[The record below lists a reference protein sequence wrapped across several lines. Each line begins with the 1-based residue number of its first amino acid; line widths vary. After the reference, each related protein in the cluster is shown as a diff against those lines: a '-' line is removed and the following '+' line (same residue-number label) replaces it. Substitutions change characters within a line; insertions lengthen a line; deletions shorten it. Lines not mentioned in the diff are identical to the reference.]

1 MPVACYDLL
10 RGLCRDNWRN
20 DLNGD
25 LWGPKMML
33 ELISL
38 HKDCEAG
45 RNTLLAYYPKYPL
58 LCEICA
64 VAICDRGVFG
74 RSYLDPN
81 GECRKAGRSE
91 RVETTRSFIPFG
103 GREHSS
109 DPVRDGHGK
118 SGLSMRED
126 CDRRRVLRKSRFGRG
141 ELLTVCEHEGTVCGE
156 QVLCK
161 HYGAVFDG
169 IACVGER
176 DDWLLLLLGG
186 GLPVYRERVRAVEG
200 SEDW

>member
-58 LCEICA
+58 MCEICA
-64 VAICDRGVFG
+64 VAICDSGF
-74 RSYLDPN
+74 
-81 GECRKAGRSE
+81 SE
-91 RVETTRSFIPFG
+91 EHTWTRFIYIN
-103 GREHSS
+103 
-109 DPVRDGHGK
+109 K
-118 SGLSMRED
+118 
-126 CDRRRVLRKSRFGRG
+126 
-141 ELLTVCEHEGTVCGE
+141 
-156 QVLCK
+156 
-161 HYGAVFDG
+161 Y
-169 IACVGER
+169 
-176 DDWLLLLLGG
+176 
-186 GLPVYRERVRAVEG
+186 
-200 SEDW
+200 